1 MPCAT
6 RFAWNAVT
14 FCACE
19 AITPAASDG
28 LVGVY
33 VGGSSPAAVTKPSHD
48 GMNDTSNCP
57 PVTATS
63 RYESLIGTMGNAA
76 RNPAGCC
83 AAEDLVDRAVRGA
96 VQPDAAVRPRA
107 LQRRRPLRQLVAVAL
122 LARAERRP
130 CPF

>member
-83 AAEDLVDRAVRGA
+83 AAVRIWLIAPYEVPCKPTRPFDHERFG
-96 VQPDAAVRPRA
+96 DAAHSTSS
-107 LQRRRPLRQLVAVAL
+107 
-122 LARAERRP
+122 
-130 CPF
+130 